1 MKILESKIMIPVVRF
16 CSTRIMY
23 STVMCTVHSTVMC
36 TGTLCT
42 GGQGAERYQEAR
54 GSAGNS
60 RRSAGT
66 ASAVRGAQEEGR
78 QLCA

>member
-1 MKILESKIMIPVVRF
+1 MY
-16 CSTRIMY
+16 STVMCTVH

-42 GGQGAERYQEAR
+42 GGQGAGRYQEAR